1 MFFDIFAGL
10 PLWVQV
16 LFWLVLAITV
26 SSFVSVT
33 TLLVLAAR
41 FRGRVRGDVR
51 RDPGGAGEERFL
63 WVFLVPALNEEVTI
77 ADSVARLRHVAAT
90 HAMILV
96 INDGSDDRTGEILAG
111 IDDPRL
117 NVLTRSAPHAREGK
131 AAALNAAY
139 AHVRSELRE
148 DPALAMWDEDHVIVV
163 VVDADGR
170 LDPDAP
176 RSAARHFRDGGV
188 GGVQSLV
195 RIYNRRGWLTWAQD
209 VEFSSFGLVFQ
220 AGRAWWGT
228 ANMGGNGQFNRLSA
242 LASIDD
248 GSGPWRDRLTE
259 DQDLGVR
266 LIQAGWA
273 GVQDNSV
280 AIDQQGL
287 NSLRRLYRQRVRWAQ
302 GSWQALALLRG
313 VPRLRVPFV
322 ARVDSVYYL
331 LTPAL
336 QLLTGFAL
344 VVSIV
349 FAFLSGVPYRPS
361 HWWILIFFMTLS
373 FGPGV
378 VTLALRGG
386 RWYSPFVALVLVIP
400 YTAYS
405 WIVFPVL
412 AVGLFRQLSGR
423 RSWAKTARETQG
435 MDASGSADA
444 AAVGD
449 TGGDRGAVSGRKVTP
464 P

>member
-1 MFFDIFAGL
+1 MFFDIFTGL

-16 LFWLVLAITV
+16 LFWAVLAITV

-33 TLLVLAAR
+33 TLLVFAAR
-41 FRGRVRGDVR
+41 FRARVRGDVR
-51 RDPGGAGEERFL
+51 RDPGGMSEERFL

-77 ADSVARLRHVAAT
+77 ADSVARLRQVAAT
-90 HAMILV
+90 HVMFLV
-96 INDGSDDRTGEILAG
+96 INDGSDDRTGEILDG
-111 IDDPRL
+111 MDDPRL
-117 NVLTRSAPHAREGK
+117 RVLTRTAPHAREGK

-139 AHVRSELRE
+139 AHVRSELRA
-148 DPALAMWDEDHVIVV
+148 DPALSMWDEDHVIVV

-170 LDPDAP
+170 LDPEAP
-176 RSAARHFRDGGV
+176 RSAARHFHDGGV

-302 GSWQALALLRG
+302 GSWQALELLRG
-313 VPRLRVPFV
+313 IPRLRVPFL

-344 VVSIV
+344 VVSV
-349 FAFLSGVPYRPS
+349 VLAFASGVPYRPS

-423 RSWAKTARETQG
+423 TSWAKTARETQG
-435 MDASGSADA
+435 MDAS
-444 AAVGD
+444 AVGD
-449 TGGDRGAVSGRKVTP
+449 TGGDGAHERRGAESDRTVTP